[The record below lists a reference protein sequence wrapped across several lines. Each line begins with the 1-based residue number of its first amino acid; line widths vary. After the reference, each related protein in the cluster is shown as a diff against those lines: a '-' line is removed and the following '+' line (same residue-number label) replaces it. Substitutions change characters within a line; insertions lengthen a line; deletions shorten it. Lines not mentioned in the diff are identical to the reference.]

1 MRALIAV
8 ASLCAILAGAD
19 DALARFGGERS
30 GAWCLFDDPYT
41 YNCGFA
47 TLEQCRVTAS
57 GAGGQCQPN
66 PSGPPAAAASPTRRP
81 KRSAPER

>member
-1 MRALIAV
+1 MRLLIAF
-8 ASLCAILAGAD
+8 AFACAMLGPGSSAQ
-19 DALARFGGERS
+19 ARFGGERA

-66 PSGPPAAAASPTRRP
+66 PSGPPVAAASPTRRP
-81 KRSAPER
+81 KRSARER